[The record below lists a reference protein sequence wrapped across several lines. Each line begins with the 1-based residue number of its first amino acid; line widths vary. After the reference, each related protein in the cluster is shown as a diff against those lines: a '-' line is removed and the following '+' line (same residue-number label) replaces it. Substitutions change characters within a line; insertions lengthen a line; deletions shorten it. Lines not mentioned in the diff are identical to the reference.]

1 MEKLRRVLQRTVYEY
16 VSRAV
21 FKKDRLMFS
30 MRFIHG
36 IQPSLFAQ
44 NVSIIFKYEFNSV

>member
-1 MEKLRRVLQRTVYEY
+1 MEKLRGILQHTVYEY
-16 VSRAV
+16 VSRAL

-36 IQPSLFAQ
+36 IHPSLFAQ
-44 NVSIIFKYEFNSV
+44 NVINSSEYEVNFI